1 MSGTSF
7 DLHFTVILELPPP
20 LLSAHDR
27 GYKMLHPE
35 DSTEEDIHISHT
47 TNLSTHTCIHTYT
60 YAFKD
65 PSSAQVGLN
74 VEIVLKRAR
83 LQYAIKSNK

>member
-7 DLHFTVILELPPP
+7 YLHFTVILELPPP

-27 GYKMLHPE
+27 EYIMLHLGG
-35 DSTEEDIHISHT
+35 STEGDSHISHT
-47 TNLSTHTCIHTYT
+47 INLSTHTCVHTYT
-60 YAFKD
+60 YSFKD

-74 VEIVLKRAR
+74 GAIVLKRAKF
-83 LQYAIKSNK
+83 QYAIKSNK